1 MMRVEQYHQV
11 ATGPQSTGDITV
23 RVQFDAD
30 PPAPHRRRRD
40 PPRQLSQ
47 DRGRPRRSD
56 RPVCASRDCAGL
68 DIGRDNGLPVGP
80 AYSQKSPYPFTG
92 TVKKVI
98 FDLQPKPHQ
107 TAKRLHQVLDHAAV
121 AAGISA

>member
-1 MMRVEQYHQV
+1 MTLYAQ
-11 ATGPQSTGDITV
+11 P
-23 RVQFDAD
+23 
-30 PPAPHRRRRD
+30 
-40 PPRQLSQ
+40 SQ
-47 DRGRPRRSD
+47 DRGGPLSIRSSCL
-56 RPVCASRDCAGL
+56 RFSGCAGL

-92 TVKKVI
+92 TVEKVI

-107 TAKRLHQVLDHAAV
+107 TAERLHQVLHHAAV